1 MALFVLFAISSHPC
15 SAFLPKHLHFSHSDE
30 HVSRKK
36 GKAMSPQ
43 PSHHKG
49 RSIPQHE
56 TSNNSASQAK
66 KTRPRQKIPLAALL
80 VERGYF
86 ASLDEA
92 QRWITA
98 GKILVNEHRLDKPG
112 MLVPQSVTIRILGKS
127 RYASRAGYKLEA
139 ALEHFAVD
147 VVGRITLDCGA
158 STGGF
163 TDCLLQHGAALVYAV
178 DVGHGQLIGRLRI
191 DPRVRNLERTNLSGL
206 TSAMLTPLP
215 TLITLD
221 LSYLSLTKALPV
233 ATALLAPDGQILAL
247 VKPLFEVE
255 SSQARR
261 TGHIDDPILLVTA
274 LQRVI
279 QAGTACG
286 LTFQGV
292 TKLALQPRHGVHEFF
307 VSFVRSSGILPCGA
321 DGQTLLAIING
332 QGIGRVSQE

>member
-1 MALFVLFAISSHPC
+1 
-15 SAFLPKHLHFSHSDE
+15 
-30 HVSRKK
+30 
-36 GKAMSPQ
+36 MSPQ

-49 RSIPQHE
+49 RSISSHE
-56 TSNNSASQAK
+56 ASNHPASQAK

-92 QRWITA
+92 QRWVMA

-178 DVGHGQLIGRLRI
+178 DAGHGQFVGRLRI
-191 DPRVRNLERTNLSGL
+191 DPRVRNLERTNLSDL
-206 TSAMLTPLP
+206 SATMLTPLP

-233 ATALLAPDGQILAL
+233 ATALLAPEGQILAL

-261 TGHIDDPILLVTA
+261 TGHIDDPRLLVTA
-274 LQRVI
+274 LQQVI

-286 LTFQGV
+286 LMFQGV
-292 TKLALQPRHGVHEFF
+292 AKLALQPRHGVHEFF
-307 VSFVRSSGILPCGA
+307 VSFVRSSDMLPCTS
-321 DGQTLLAIING
+321 DGQILLTIING

>member
-1 MALFVLFAISSHPC
+1 MAFFVLFAISSHPC

-36 GKAMSPQ
+36 GKEMPSR

-49 RSIPQHE
+49 RCTPSHE
-56 TSNNSASQAK
+56 ASNHPASQAK
-66 KTRPRQKIPLAALL
+66 KTGPGRKVSLAALL

-86 ASLDEA
+86 ACLDEA
-92 QRWITA
+92 QRWVMT
-98 GKILVNEHRLDKPG
+98 GKILVNEHCLDKPG
-112 MLVPQSVTIRILGKS
+112 MLVPRSVTIRIRGRS

-163 TDCLLQHGAALVYAV
+163 TDCLLRHGAALVYAV
-178 DVGHGQLIGRLRI
+178 DAGHGQLIGRLRS
-191 DPRVRNLERTNLSGL
+191 DPRVRNLERTNLSDL
-206 TSAMLTPLP
+206 TATMLTPVP

-233 ATALLAPDGQILAL
+233 ATALLAPSGQILAL

-255 SSQARR
+255 SSRARR
-261 TGHIDDPILLVTA
+261 TGHIDDSVLLVTA

-307 VSFVRSSGILPCGA
+307 VSFVQSLDILPCGT

-332 QGIGRVSQE
+332 RGIGRVSQE